1 MSGGKEKI
9 LVHKTEKETMIS
21 MLVTM
26 LEGVGS
32 IYIMYTVYLRPPYCC
47 THVIKHWTHLKI
59 HQRQRRRYVNIFMT
73 SQRNVVFHYCR
84 ARLLRN

>member
-1 MSGGKEKI
+1 MF
-9 LVHKTEKETMIS
+9 
-21 MLVTM
+21 VTM

-32 IYIMYTVYLRPPYCC
+32 IYIIYTVYLRPAYCC
-47 THVIKHWTHLKI
+47 THVIKHWTHLEI
-59 HQRQRRRYVNIFMT
+59 HQPQRRRYVNILMT

>member
-1 MSGGKEKI
+1 MSGGKKK

-32 IYIMYTVYLRPPYCC
+32 IYIMYMVYLRPPYCC
-47 THVIKHWTHLKI
+47 THVIKHWTHLEI
-59 HQRQRRRYVNIFMT
+59 HQPPHSSLRDDDVT
-73 SQRNVVFHYCR
+73 STFS
-84 ARLLRN
+84 